1 MISLSLQTD
10 FWQIDPSSSAN
21 PQVVVN
27 SDLISPI
34 NISFDSG
41 SPNIFAP
48 YDQGL
53 KVLKAANLNITKANT
68 TQGTEI
74 AYGTYP
80 CDQTP
85 PRIGFNFNNATVE
98 QSLYVDDFANILERS
113 TSEDGVEICRIN
125 LLATKAMDQ
134 DGGWLVGQTWFQ
146 GRYIQHE
153 VEKHELIFADVR
165 VN

>member
-1 MISLSLQTD
+1 MT
-10 FWQIDPSSSAN
+10 
-21 PQVVVN
+21 
-27 SDLISPI
+27 
-34 NISFDSG
+34 
-41 SPNIFAP
+41 
-48 YDQGL
+48 
-53 KVLKAANLNITKANT
+53 NT

-74 AYGTYP
+74 AYGTYS

-85 PRIGFNFNNATVE
+85 PRIGFNFNNATIE

-113 TSEDGVEICRIN
+113 TGEDGVEICRIN
-125 LLATKAMDQ
+125 LLATKAMDS